1 MFAYSAMKIIANN
14 PLLYSMLNPETS
26 SDSPSA
32 RSKGV
37 RFVSAKL
44 VIYHI
49 RNSGLIMIMSHEY
62 KWFTI
67 LCISIVYNKV
77 KAHSRINVIDTSY
90 EIVCA
95 TPRKAPKSAYFE
107 FAHHPEIKVTYT
119 FSLDT
124 HRKYST
130 PNDRKIAGLLWG

>member
-1 MFAYSAMKIIANN
+1 VKKIAVRRLIIKMFAYSAMKIIANN

-62 KWFTI
+62 I
-67 LCISIVYNKV
+67 
-77 KAHSRINVIDTSY
+77 
-90 EIVCA
+90 
-95 TPRKAPKSAYFE
+95 
-107 FAHHPEIKVTYT
+107 
-119 FSLDT
+119 
-124 HRKYST
+124 
-130 PNDRKIAGLLWG
+130 

>member
-1 MFAYSAMKIIANN
+1 MKKIAVRRLIIKMFAYSAMKIIANS

-62 KWFTI
+62 I
-67 LCISIVYNKV
+67 
-77 KAHSRINVIDTSY
+77 
-90 EIVCA
+90 
-95 TPRKAPKSAYFE
+95 
-107 FAHHPEIKVTYT
+107 
-119 FSLDT
+119 
-124 HRKYST
+124 
-130 PNDRKIAGLLWG
+130 

>member
-1 MFAYSAMKIIANN
+1 VKKITVSRLIIKMFAYSAMKIIANN

-49 RNSGLIMIMSHEY
+49 RNSGLVMTISHEY
-62 KWFTI
+62 
-67 LCISIVYNKV
+67 
-77 KAHSRINVIDTSY
+77 R
-90 EIVCA
+90 
-95 TPRKAPKSAYFE
+95 
-107 FAHHPEIKVTYT
+107 
-119 FSLDT
+119 
-124 HRKYST
+124 
-130 PNDRKIAGLLWG
+130 